1 MKLYHISTSPLK
13 KGVKLSSGYK
23 KIEPLV
29 EPFLMALDN
38 GPETF
43 ETLLLQARYLRA
55 VLRRSGLREWSDYAK
70 WATEAAFEH
79 VRRKKFGSSYSRLG
93 SLFYYADLKDSRRL
107 YEKDYLLP
115 GDAEGV
121 GVFEVEVRDER
132 PQAFD
137 MSIYD
142 AAYKA
147 LETAHDLKLVRDCA
161 REYYGGART
170 AAPVLELLS
179 DKPATVVRKIRI

>member
-13 KGVKLSSGYK
+13 KGIKLSAGYK

-29 EPFLMALDN
+29 EPFLMALDK
-38 GPETF
+38 GPGAF

-79 VRRKKFGSSYSRLG
+79 VRRKKFNRCYSRLG
-93 SLFYYADLKDSRRL
+93 SLFYYADMKDSRRL

-115 GDAEGV
+115 GDAAGV
-121 GVFEVEVRDER
+121 GVFEIEVQDER
-132 PQAFD
+132 PQSFD

-147 LETAHDLKLVRDCA
+147 MGKNHDLKLIRDCA

-170 AAPVLELLS
+170 AAPVMEILS
-179 DKPATVVRKIRI
+179 DKPATVIRKIRI